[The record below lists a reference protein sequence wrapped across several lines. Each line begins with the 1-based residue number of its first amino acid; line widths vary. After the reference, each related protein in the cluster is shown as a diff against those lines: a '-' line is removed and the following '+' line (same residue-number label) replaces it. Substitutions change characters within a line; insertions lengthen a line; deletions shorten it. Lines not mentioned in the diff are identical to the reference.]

1 MKYCEER
8 NLAEVRA
15 KLAEVR
21 KNVRSALRDM
31 TGEENHDNRLMIKGK
46 LDEVA
51 NRVRQHEAEIK
62 DHCDGK
68 RPL

>member
-31 TGEENHDNRLMIKGK
+31 TGEESHDDRLMMKDK
-46 LDEVA
+46 LIEL
-51 NRVRQHEAEIK
+51 
-62 DHCDGK
+62 
-68 RPL
+68 PLVELPLIELPLIENFVLDMT